1 MFFGIDLNQ
10 VFTFP
15 FKDAESRKY
24 FLIGCGVALLGI
36 IIPLIPY
43 LALLGYAARIARQI
57 FNDESPHM
65 IAWDDWGGMIRDGAR
80 MFGVRMIYAL
90 PILILII
97 PLVLSG
103 IALPFIMENANR
115 VNADSIIVLFSLFFI
130 AVICLLIPISLPLA
144 AIIPAAEL
152 YTVDKIEFAAGFR
165 IREWWPIFRINL
177 GGFIAAFVIYY
188 IASMALAFIL
198 QILMATIILLCLLPI
213 FMPALTLYI
222 SLIMYTTIAQAYKV
236 GKDKLKQTQ
245 IMPIAA

>member
-24 FLIGCGVALLGI
+24 FLIGFGVALAGF

-57 FNDESPHM
+57 FNNESPRM
-65 IAWDDWGGMIRDGAR
+65 IAWDDWGGMIKDGAR

-90 PILILII
+90 PTLILVI
-97 PLVLSG
+97 PLVFAG
-103 IALPFIMENANR
+103 IAMPFIMDNVNTANT
-115 VNADSIIVLFSLFFI
+115 DSIIALFLLFTI
-130 AVICLLIPISLPLA
+130 AVMCPLIPISLPLA
-144 AIIPAAEL
+144 TIIPAAEL
-152 YTVDKIEFAAGFR
+152 YTVDKAEFAAGFR
-165 IREWWPIFRINL
+165 IREWWLIFRVNL
-177 GGFIAAFVIYY
+177 GGFIAAFAIYY

-213 FMPALTLYI
+213 FMPALTMYI

-236 GKDKLKQTQ
+236 GKDK
-245 IMPIAA
+245 